1 MALNCACMVSAKR
14 IGSKRYEIKD
24 LISNMKKSYK
34 HVDKSIFAAAQ
45 NVNMDSIL
53 GWIKDG
59 KNISYLDRYGKK

>member
-34 HVDKSIFAAAQ
+34 HVDKSIFA
-45 NVNMDSIL
+45 VLKM
-53 GWIKDG
+53 
-59 KNISYLDRYGKK
+59 